1 MTQATELAGLS
12 PGQLGL
18 ERLFWAVSDAVVV
31 GDARSGEIVLWNPAA
46 ERLFGYTPEEA
57 IGLPLDVLVPDALKA
72 RHRDGLARYVRTG
85 HGPLIDG
92 GTPIE
97 LTAVDKDGQPH
108 LVELTLAPVTAFG
121 TSDLM
126 VVAIVRDVSHRK
138 LAEDQHRRRL
148 QVESERADVLERAR
162 RASLT
167 AEVSTALARGATLA
181 GALDACAIAVG
192 QFVDGS
198 VVRIWTLNEAKQLLE
213 LQATSGTAAA
223 TGRVH
228 KRMRLA
234 STDIGKI
241 AAAGALRVV
250 DAIPLTREWE
260 WARRAGFMAFA
271 GWPLLVENRCLGVLG
286 IFAPRPLE
294 PAVVDV
300 VISIVDGIAQ
310 WIERKRS
317 EDALH
322 RSEQRFRELIERS
335 SDLITL
341 HSRDGKLT
349 YVAPSIRSVLGHDGA
364 GLIGSDLLHL
374 VHPDDRSAVANI
386 FTELAR
392 SRASTAATLRY
403 RLLHTDGGWRWI
415 EATATN
421 LLEEPSVAA
430 IVVNRRDVSA
440 EVEAQQL
447 LEKRVHER
455 TREIGALLEAA
466 RTSSSTLDLERV
478 VRLIMD
484 ELMKVIPCNG
494 GSVLVIEGDELVT
507 MANQAPVALPER
519 PTEIR
524 YTISDMG
531 TTWDRLCSGE
541 TIRIPDVRADEP
553 LAAVFRHMVRARL
566 GALQFIRCVMWVPL
580 LVSGRM
586 IGLISIGGG
595 EQNFHTEEHA
605 RLAAAFAQTVATA
618 IENARLYQTS
628 QSVAALKE
636 RQRLARELHD
646 SVSQVLYAIAL
657 SAAGAED
664 SQRKRS
670 AERTTQL
677 VKQMRQLARAGL
689 AEMRALIFELRE
701 ESLAEE
707 GLVAAI
713 TKQTAAIEAR
723 HELKVRLTL
732 GAEPEVT
739 LATKEALYRIVQEA
753 LHNTVKHAS
762 ARTVEVSMAREG
774 AQLAVTVR
782 DHGRGFRTDQTFPG
796 HLGLRS
802 MRERAEALG
811 GTFSATSTPRHGT
824 TIRVEVPAGG

>member
-1 MTQATELAGLS
+1 MCDSAGPVCRRQRCAHL
-12 PGQLGL
+12 
-18 ERLFWAVSDAVVV
+18 DAQRNRASARAA
-31 GDARSGEIVLWNPAA
+31 GDQRTRRADRPRSK
-46 ERLFGYTPEEA
+46 T
-57 IGLPLDVLVPDALKA
+57 DASGKY
-72 RHRDGLARYVRTG
+72 RHRQD
-85 HGPLIDG
+85 
-92 GTPIE
+92 
-97 LTAVDKDGQPH
+97 
-108 LVELTLAPVTAFG
+108 
-121 TSDLM
+121 
-126 VVAIVRDVSHRK
+126 RDYRSQ
-138 LAEDQHRRRL
+138 ARRRY
-148 QVESERADVLERAR
+148 
-162 RASLT
+162 
-167 AEVSTALARGATLA
+167 
-181 GALDACAIAVG
+181 
-192 QFVDGS
+192 
-198 VVRIWTLNEAKQLLE
+198 
-213 LQATSGTAAA
+213 
-223 TGRVH
+223 H
-228 KRMRLA
+228 
-234 STDIGKI
+234 
-241 AAAGALRVV
+241 
-250 DAIPLTREWE
+250 PLTREWE
-260 WARRAGFMAFA
+260 WARHAGFTAFA

-294 PAVVDV
+294 PAVVDA

-310 WIERKRS
+310 WLERKRT

-349 YVAPSIRSVLGHDGA
+349 YVAPSIGSVLGHDGA
-364 GLIGSDLLHL
+364 GLIGSDLLHM
-374 VHPDDRSAVANI
+374 VHPDDRPAVGKMFA
-386 FTELAR
+386 ELAG

-403 RLLHTDGGWRWI
+403 RLLHADGRWRWI

-421 LLEEPSVAA
+421 LLEEPSVGA

-440 EVEAQQL
+440 EIEAQQL
-447 LEKRVHER
+447 LEKRVDER
-455 TREIGALLEAA
+455 TRELGALFEVS
-466 RTSSSTLDLERV
+466 RTISSTLDLDRV

-484 ELMKVIPCNG
+484 ELMKAIPCNG
-494 GSVLVIEGDELVT
+494 GSVLVIDGDELLT
-507 MANQAPVALPER
+507 MANQAPVPLPDR

-524 YTISDMG
+524 YMISDMG

-541 TIRIPDVRADEP
+541 TIRIPDVHADEP
-553 LAAVFRHMVRARL
+553 MARLFRHMVRARL
-566 GALQFIRCVMWVPL
+566 GILQFIRCVMWVPL

-586 IGLISIGGG
+586 IGLLSIGGG

-605 RLAAAFAQTVATA
+605 HLAAAFGQAVATA
-618 IENARLYQTS
+618 IENARLYETS

-670 AERTTQL
+670 SERTTQL

-723 HELKVRLTL
+723 HELKVRLSL
-732 GAEPEVT
+732 GAEPEVP

-753 LHNTVKHAS
+753 LHNTVKHGA
-762 ARTVEVSMAREG
+762 ARAAEVSLAHERG
-774 AQLAVTVR
+774 QLAVTVR
-782 DHGRGFRTDQTFPG
+782 DNGRGFRTDQTFPG

-802 MRERAEALG
+802 MRERAETLG
-811 GTFSATSTPRHGT
+811 GTFSVTSTPRHGT
-824 TIRVEVPAGG
+824 TIRVEVPAG